1 MKPKLWMVEEGA
13 SERLGKILIE
23 RRDLISR
30 EDLLKNIRSNFK
42 RLSLKNLESLQE
54 LILLI
59 QEDIL
64 EIVEDNSYLGNEV
77 KM

>member
-1 MKPKLWMVEEGA
+1 MVEEGA